1 MRLTERLEAVFSGT
15 EVDSEKGVV
24 RGVSLLGLESKN
36 GYRYSEAAVKK
47 AVGEGHYNNAQI
59 FADHAPDGQ
68 VAPRGM
74 AELVG
79 VTMDARYDEASKR
92 VKADVR
98 VLKSSEMGRVF
109 MEAATDPILS
119 RSIGMSHDCDGHMD
133 EQSKTVTE
141 IARVHSVDLVT
152 RPATTGGIHEHT
164 KESKDM
170 DEKEAKELRE
180 QLDAAKKAADAALK
194 LAEEAKAARE
204 KADKDAATLREQVA
218 IKETAALVESESEDL
233 PEKVRA
239 KLRRQFEGKA
249 AKAEDV
255 KQAVQDMREIC
266 ESVGGKDE
274 HGRAII
280 GNGPRIT
287 EPAGSRADDLKELRE
302 TFHGHFFGCKR
313 DSYAPSAK

>member
-1 MRLTERLEAVFSGT
+1 MIVGAASGAMTTSGGLRAKIFSASGRAKPGKLSYGTSGT
-15 EVDSEKGVV
+15 GEEF
-24 RGVSLLGLESKN
+24 LL
-36 GYRYSEAAVKK
+36 
-47 AVGEGHYNNAQI
+47 
-59 FADHAPDGQ
+59 
-68 VAPRGM
+68 
-74 AELVG
+74 
-79 VTMDARYDEASKR
+79 
-92 VKADVR
+92 
-98 VLKSSEMGRVF
+98 
-109 MEAATDPILS
+109 
-119 RSIGMSHDCDGHMD
+119 RSGW
-133 EQSKTVTE
+133 
-141 IARVHSVDLVT
+141 
-152 RPATTGGIHEHT
+152 
-164 KESKDM
+164 
-170 DEKEAKELRE
+170 
-180 QLDAAKKAADAALK
+180 
-194 LAEEAKAARE
+194 RE